1 MQINCKEICD
11 EIALRKSQ
19 NRDNYLEE
27 LELALALLNK

>member
-1 MQINCKEICD
+1 MKFIDANQLQCN
-11 EIALRKSQ
+11 SQ